1 MEVRSWIEH
10 FGSAWQWSTS
20 GVAILFRSEVAARME
35 LAAAIV
41 GIAWLIVLRRSPAE
55 IGVFGLL
62 AMAALAVEALNTAIE
77 TIVDEISPHRSEF
90 ARRAKDLGSAA
101 VFFML
106 TAAGL
111 YLLALTAL
119 SLLTR

>member
-1 MEVRSWIEH
+1 MRAWIEH

-20 GVAILFRSEVAARME
+20 GVAFLFRSELAARME
-35 LAAAIV
+35 LAAALL
-41 GIAWLIVLRRSPAE
+41 GLAWLVVLRRSPAE
-55 IGVFGLL
+55 IGVFALMAVAVL
-62 AMAALAVEALNTAIE
+62 ALEALNTAIE
-77 TIVDEISPHRSEF
+77 VIVDEVSPHRSEF

-119 SLLTR
+119 GLLIR

>member
-1 MEVRSWIEH
+1 MRAWIEH
-10 FGSAWQWSTS
+10 FGAAWQWSAS

-35 LAAAIV
+35 LAAALL
-41 GIAWLIVLRRSPAE
+41 GLAWLVVLRRSPAE

-62 AMAALAVEALNTAIE
+62 AAASLAVEALNTAVE
-77 TIVDEISPHRSEF
+77 TIVDEISPQRSQF

-111 YLLALTAL
+111 YLAALTAL
-119 SLLTR
+119 ALLSR